1 MAGHYEIKEKD
12 RLDDKEEQAAIRKLF
27 KDVRNDIR
35 ALRDTDDITAFEAVH
50 TNLPRGY
57 FEDGDTAVSVKHVN
71 VPESMVYG
79 GKASLEIHWRGVGI
93 RKIYL
98 VA

>member
-1 MAGHYEIKEKD
+1 MAGHLQITEKYVGETENET
-12 RLDDKEEQAAIRKLF
+12 KVIRKLI
-27 KDVRNDIR
+27 KDVRADIR
-35 ALRDTDDITAFEAVH
+35 ALRDTDDLAAFEALH
-50 TNLPRGY
+50 TDLSRDY
-57 FEDGDTAVSVKHVN
+57 FEDGDTAVSVKHVE

>member
-1 MAGHYEIKEKD
+1 MAGHLLITEYVGETDSETK
-12 RLDDKEEQAAIRKLF
+12 AIRKLI

-35 ALRDTDDITAFEAVH
+35 SLRETDDITAFEALH
-50 TNLPRGY
+50 TDLPRDY
-57 FEDGDTAVSVKHVN
+57 FEKGDTSVTIKHVD
-71 VPESMVYG
+71 VPEDMVYG
-79 GKASLEIHWRGVGI
+79 GKASLEVHWRGSGI